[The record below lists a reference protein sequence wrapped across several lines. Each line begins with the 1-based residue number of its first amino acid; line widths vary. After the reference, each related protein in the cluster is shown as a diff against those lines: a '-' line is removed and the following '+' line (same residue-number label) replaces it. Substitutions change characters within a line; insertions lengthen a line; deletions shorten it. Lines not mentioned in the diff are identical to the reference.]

1 MSNVKKL
8 LMGAAGAS
16 GGGSS
21 NFMLALADTTVAQD
35 SVYARGVNVDSNGNI
50 LVLGA
55 ATNGTRYN
63 FIHTITPDGTLSS
76 TARIDASGISFEVW
90 NMCLDSSDNIY
101 IAGRANGNQPYVV
114 KYNSSFSLQWAFE
127 LDGSRYS
134 STNLNDASQISI
146 DTDGTDVFVSCN
158 VSASGQRIYY
168 FRMACSDGDIQAVR
182 EIYRSLPT
190 SYIQYYNSDI
200 CVAGS
205 YIYIGGFDQFYDE
218 SFVIVLDKSTNNL
231 KSNTYYVE
239 MEDENNGNPVY
250 LEKDSNNIVYAVVTR
265 FETNERGHAA
275 IVKLEGDA
283 AVLQGDVYMYGSQHY
298 QDTNYAMALPTNNT
312 DNDVILFG
320 MHKHAN
326 NFSKPTLFSVD
337 NALDGTINWMNY
349 YDFTGTYDDGNE
361 NSRQPQW
368 DASGGRGAHIAMS
381 ADGTHV
387 LALQTFS
394 SFDLNSS
401 NTGITCPVLISQAID
416 GSESAPANA
425 SLTITTNGSTNVL
438 DYDPT
443 AGNNVRDPSCDDQAN
458 TITKTDKSSS
468 FSINTSYSGTS
479 TDSVTF

>member
-1 MSNVKKL
+1 MSGIMMNL
-8 LMGAAGAS
+8 LGSTFG

-21 NFMLALADTTVAQD
+21 NFMLAIADTSVAQ
-35 SVYARGVNVDSNGNI
+35 SRLYTRGVNVDSSGNI
-50 LVLGA
+50 LVLTQ
-55 ATNGTRYN
+55 ATAGTRYN
-63 FIHTITPDGTLSS
+63 FISTVTPDGTVSS
-76 TARIDASGISFEVW
+76 TARIDGSGISFEAW

-101 IAGRANGNQPYVV
+101 LVGRGNGNQPYVL

-134 STNLNDASQISI
+134 SVGFSDGSQMSI

-168 FRMACSDGDIQAVR
+168 FRMACSDGDIEAVR

-190 SYIQYYNSDI
+190 ARIQYYNTDI

-205 YIYIGGFDQFYDE
+205 YIYIGGLDQYHDE

-239 MEDENNGNPVY
+239 MEDENDGNPVS
-250 LEKDSNNIVYAVVTR
+250 LEKDSNNIVYALVTR
-265 FETNERGHAA
+265 YETNERGHSA

-283 AVLQGDVYMYGSQHY
+283 AVLQGDVYLYGSQHY
-298 QDTNYAMALPTNNT
+298 QDTNYAMALPTNNA

-349 YDFTGTYDDGNE
+349 YDFTGTYTDSNE
-361 NSRQPQW
+361 NSRQSSW
-368 DASGGRGAHIAMS
+368 DASGGRAAHITMS
-381 ADGTHV
+381 KDGTHV
-387 LALQTFS
+387 LALQSFS
-394 SFDLNSS
+394 SFDLDSS
-401 NTGITCPVLISQAID
+401 NTNINCAVLISQAID
-416 GSESAPANA
+416 GTESAPGNA
-425 SLTITTNGSTNVL
+425 SLTITTNGTTNVL

-443 AGNNVRDPSCDDQAN
+443 AGNNYRDPQADDQAS
-458 TITKTDKSSS
+458 TITKTDKSSDI
-468 FSINTSYSGTS
+468 SIDTSYSGMS
-479 TDSVTF
+479 TDLVAF